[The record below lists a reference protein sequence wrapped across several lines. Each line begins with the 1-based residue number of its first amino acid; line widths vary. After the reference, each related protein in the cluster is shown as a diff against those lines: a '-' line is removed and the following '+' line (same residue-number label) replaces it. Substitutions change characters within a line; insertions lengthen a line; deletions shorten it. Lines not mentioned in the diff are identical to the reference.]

1 MLDDVSLKI
10 EDGSFVV
17 LIGPSGC
24 GKTTTLKLINKLI
37 QPTKGEVFINN
48 KPISKESSI
57 SLRRNI
63 GYVIQS
69 VGLFPHMTI
78 RENIELIPKIK
89 KEKTEKEIE
98 EKTIELM
105 NMVGL
110 NSKEFLDKYPSE
122 LSGGQ
127 QQRIGLVRAIAT
139 DAEIILMDE
148 PFSALDPITRTQLQE
163 WLYSLQEEL
172 KKTIIFVTHDMD
184 EALKLADK
192 ICIMKDGKVQQY
204 DTVENLLRNPANEF
218 VKN

>member
-1 MLDDVSLKI
+1 MIEVKNISKIVGKKTILDDVSLKI

-78 RENIELIPKIK
+78 RENIELIPKLK

-110 NSKEFLDKYPSE
+110 NSKEFWINI
-122 LSGGQ
+122 Q
-127 QQRIGLVRAIAT
+127 VNLVVV
-139 DAEIILMDE
+139 
-148 PFSALDPITRTQLQE
+148 SN
-163 WLYSLQEEL
+163 
-172 KKTIIFVTHDMD
+172 K
-184 EALKLADK
+184 
-192 ICIMKDGKVQQY
+192 G
-204 DTVENLLRNPANEF
+204 
-218 VKN
+218 